1 MDYAKIAEECRA
13 HAKECDQRA
22 AESFERCDTDGFL
35 TQYASRLSAELS
47 RTRADIA
54 DQKGV
59 WTFCGLYK
67 GDTRIKAKIVKT
79 AYGRTWL
86 IHEDS
91 FDLVNGRRF
100 IPLAMGGTS
109 RIQKGLGLT
118 ERFEIAPAFAMI
130 TGEGYGLSGTAW
142 VEIIRSGDKWG
153 LDSILEK

>member
-1 MDYAKIAEECRA
+1 MDYAKTAEECRA
-13 HAKECDQRA
+13 YAKECDQRA

-35 TQYASRLSAELS
+35 TQWASGLTAELN

-109 RIQKGLGLT
+109 RVQKGLGLT
-118 ERFEIAPAFAMI
+118 ERFELAPAFAMI
-130 TGEGYGLSGTAW
+130 TGEGCGLSGTAW